1 MTTGD
6 IEDLFVTLLVG
17 VAGGSDASW
26 RKAVGPV
33 TALPVVFHPRSN
45 WSIAPQGSARQIEAI
60 EKAEAIIRQEHPY
73 SLSHFCVSPTAAAS
87 AACCSKESES
97 IK

>member
-1 MTTGD
+1 MGKGISGTANRAVRWGSMTTGD

-45 WSIAPQGSARQIEAI
+45 WAIAPRGSARQIEAI

-73 SLSHFCVSPTAAAS
+73 VPSPGFRA
-87 AACCSKESES
+87 
-97 IK
+97 

>member
-26 RKAVGPV
+26 RKAVGSV

-73 SLSHFCVSPTAAAS
+73 VPSPGFRS
-87 AACCSKESES
+87 
-97 IK
+97 